1 MPTHFWVLGL
11 FPVTLYYAVQLC
23 LTVFFLFSQELPKYL
38 RGYHSVS
45 KEDMISLAGLLLR
58 IQIDSDKSQFVM
70 IPRMLKDLVPADQQ
84 NIMTVDDWKKVILKP
99 LIYYMALYVCM
110 LCMFKSLLSVVFY
123 S

>member
-1 MPTHFWVLGL
+1 M
-11 FPVTLYYAVQLC
+11 TLYYAVQLC

-99 LIYYMALYVCM
+99 LIYYMALYVQK
-110 LCMFKSLLSVVFY
+110 FVVSCFLFII
-123 S
+123 